1 MNAEEPRRRGR
12 WKPGESGNPAGRAKG
27 AKNRPKASTPALPD
41 LLREV
46 AAREGE
52 AILNALIVA
61 MRGGDAR
68 AAAAL
73 LGAIRAQ
80 APP

>member
-1 MNAEEPRRRGR
+1 M
-12 WKPGESGNPAGRAKG
+12 
-27 AKNRPKASTPALPD
+27 
-41 LLREV
+41 LREV
-46 AAREGE
+46 AAKEGE

-73 LGAIRAQ
+73 LQACRGQ